1 MIGNTPHVLVRS
13 SDSATARVFV
23 KLEGHNP
30 TGSIKDRACV
40 YLIRDVRK
48 RGALK
53 PGITLL
59 DASSGNMACAIAFY
73 GKLLGYPT
81 MVVANSKLTTE
92 KRNFIEYFGAT
103 LLQVGDFT
111 IEGNRYCRELVEREG
126 AGKYC
131 FLDQLHNWANPQA
144 HYETTGPEI
153 LKDFPDVALV
163 VGSLGSG
170 GALLGT
176 AQYLKEKRP
185 EVKIVAVQSLP
196 GTKLPGTGSFDDGDY
211 VTPFIRK
218 GRNEGIFDHTI
229 KINEQDAVRRTIC
242 LRDQGIF
249 GGLQTGGVLHAA
261 LTAIEEFGVS
271 GDVVILSGDVG
282 WKNMDKLLNVSNNH
296 RLPTGPLESLNLIT
310 S

>member
-1 MIGNTPHVLVRS
+1 MRFENLEQMIGNTPNVLVRS
-13 SDSATARVFV
+13 PESVEACIFV

-40 YLIRDVRK
+40 YLIRDVQK
-48 RGALK
+48 RGELRD
-53 PGITLL
+53 GVTLL

-73 GKLLGYPT
+73 GRLLGYPT
-81 MVVANSKLTTE
+81 MVVANSKLTME

-111 IEGNRYCRELVEREG
+111 IEGNRHCRELIEREG
-126 AGKYC
+126 PGKYC

-153 LKDFPDVALV
+153 LRDFPDVALV

-185 EVKIVAVQSLP
+185 QVKIVAVQSLP

-211 VTPFIRK
+211 VTPFIEK
-218 GRNEGIFDHTI
+218 GRSGIFDHTI
-229 KINEQDAVRRTIC
+229 KISEQDAVRRTIH
-242 LRDQGIF
+242 LRDQGVF

-261 LTAIEEFGVS
+261 LTAVKEFGVS
-271 GDVVILSGDVG
+271 GNVVILSGDVG
-282 WKNMDKLLNVSNNH
+282 WKNMEKLLQVSNNH
-296 RLPTGPLESLNLIT
+296 HRPS
-310 S
+310 